1 MRDMDIH
8 QRIREHR
15 IRQGLTEQG
24 LADKVGVTR
33 AAVQQWER
41 PDGTAPSRKQQPKV
55 AAVLE
60 LTVAELVGG
69 SQKSD
74 VATSRHWPLSQDGQ
88 VLGRVF
94 DWIKDQSTRD
104 IYREKITREVLD
116 LLAKNPALGAPTEV
130 PRTSR
135 PTRKRSAPATA
146 KIQTS

>member
-1 MRDMDIH
+1 MRNMDIH

-41 PDGTAPSRKQQPKV
+41 PNGTAPARRYHTAV
-55 AAVLE
+55 AEALG
-60 LTVAELVGG
+60 LTVAELVAGA
-69 SQKSD
+69 QKSD
-74 VATSRHWPLSQDGQ
+74 AAQPRHPNLSQDAQ

-94 DWIKDQSTRD
+94 DWIKDQTTRD

-116 LLAKNPALGAPTEV
+116 LLAKNPALGESSEALRKAP
-130 PRTSR
+130 
-135 PTRKRSAPATA
+135 PTRRRSAPATA
-146 KIQTS
+146 KTQTS

>member
-1 MRDMDIH
+1 MSKMDIH

-41 PDGTAPSRKQQPKV
+41 PGGTAPARRYHAVV
-55 AAVLE
+55 ADALG
-60 LTVAELVGG
+60 LTVAELVAG

-74 VATSRHWPLSQDGQ
+74 VAANRYPDLSQDAQ

-94 DWIKDQSTRD
+94 DWIKDEAARNV
-104 IYREKITREVLD
+104 YREKITREVLD
-116 LLAKNPALGAPTEV
+116 LLAKNPALGAPPEAS
-130 PRTSR
+130 RTSR

-146 KIQTS
+146 KTQTL